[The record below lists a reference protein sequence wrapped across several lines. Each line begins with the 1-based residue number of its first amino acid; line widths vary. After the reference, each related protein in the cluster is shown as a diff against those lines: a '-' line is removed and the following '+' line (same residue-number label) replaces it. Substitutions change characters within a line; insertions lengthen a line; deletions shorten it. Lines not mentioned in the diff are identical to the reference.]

1 MKRIQKNRSLFKMFG
16 ESDIKLKI
24 KSLQGIRAKFFT
36 AFICSIMLATVSI
49 IAFQIVVGNIY
60 SQVTGLEEKYS
71 LLYLIAFL
79 TFTTIYFAFMTKTMM
94 KRLSEINKSVKQISS
109 GNLEIHIPISKNDEI
124 GELAANVNRMAKS
137 LKESIENEKK
147 SQETKNEMIS
157 NISHD
162 LRTPVTSLIGYAD
175 LLGNQLHSNREECE
189 QYVSILKRKSYEL
202 KNQVDDLL
210 EYCQINY
217 REIELHKSVVNMKA
231 FIEQIMI
238 DFVPQ
243 LDEADMS
250 FCINSDKEL
259 HVEMDVALMVR
270 LFGNVISNSIMY
282 GKDGKQILIQ
292 ISKSDMNVEIEIK
305 NFGQCIPNENLP
317 YVFEKFYR
325 GEKSRSSHTGGKG
338 MGLAIAR
345 SIAELHKGDI
355 TVCSNE
361 KETVFTIVLPHY
373 KEL

>member
-1 MKRIQKNRSLFKMFG
+1 MFG
-16 ESDIKLKI
+16 ESVIKLKI
-24 KSLQGIRAKFFT
+24 KSFQGIRAKFFT
-36 AFICSIMLATVSI
+36 AFICSILLATVSI
-49 IAFQIVVGNIY
+49 IVFQILIGNIY
-60 SQVTGLEEKYS
+60 SHVTALEEKYS
-71 LLYLIAFL
+71 FLYFIVFLI
-79 TFTTIYFAFMTKTMM
+79 FTTTYFACMTKTMM
-94 KRLSEINKSVKQISS
+94 KRLSEINKNVKEISK
-109 GNLEIHIPISKNDEI
+109 GNFEVHIPILKNDEI
-124 GELAANVNRMAKS
+124 GELATNVNRMAKS
-137 LKESIENEKK
+137 LKESVENEKK
-147 SQETKNEMIS
+147 SQEMKNEMIS

-210 EYCQINY
+210 DYCQINY
-217 REIELHKSVVNMKA
+217 REIELHKRVVNMKA

-270 LFGNVISNSIMY
+270 LFENVISNSIMY
-282 GKDGKQILIQ
+282 GKDGKEILIQ
-292 ISKSDMNVEIEIK
+292 VSKRDMNVEIEIK

-317 YVFEKFYR
+317 YIFEKFYR

-355 TVCSNE
+355 TVRSNE
-361 KETVFTIVLPHY
+361 KETVFTIALPQH

>member
-1 MKRIQKNRSLFKMFG
+1 MFG

-24 KSLQGIRAKFFT
+24 KSLQGIRAKFFI
-36 AFICSIMLATVSI
+36 AFICSILLATVSI
-49 IAFQIVVGNIY
+49 ITFQILIGNIY
-60 SQVTGLEEKYS
+60 GQVTELEKKYS
-71 LLYLIAFL
+71 FVYLIAFL

-94 KRLSEINKSVKQISS
+94 KRLSEINKNVKQISS
-109 GNLEIHIPISKNDEI
+109 GNFEIHIPISKNDEI

-147 SQETKNEMIS
+147 SQEMKTEMIS

-217 REIELHKSVVNMKA
+217 REIELYKSVVNMKA

-243 LDEADMS
+243 LDDADMS
-250 FCINSDKEL
+250 FCINGDKEL

-270 LFGNVISNSIMY
+270 LFENVISNSIMY

-292 ISKSDMNVEIEIK
+292 ISKRDMNVEIEIK

-361 KETVFTIVLPHY
+361 KETVFAIVLPHY

>member
-1 MKRIQKNRSLFKMFG
+1 MFG

-24 KSLQGIRAKFFT
+24 KSLQGIRAKFFI
-36 AFICSIMLATVSI
+36 AFICSILLATVSI
-49 IAFQIVVGNIY
+49 IAFQILIGNIY
-60 SQVTGLEEKYS
+60 SHVTALEEKYS
-71 LLYLIAFL
+71 FLYFIVFLI
-79 TFTTIYFAFMTKTMM
+79 FTTTYFALMTKTMM
-94 KRLSEINKSVKQISS
+94 ERLSEINKNVKEISN
-109 GNLEIHIPISKNDEI
+109 GNLEIHIPISKSDEI
-124 GELAANVNRMAKS
+124 GELATNVNRMAKN
-137 LKESIENEKK
+137 LKESIENEKR
-147 SQETKNEMIS
+147 SQEMKNEMIS

-175 LLGNQLHSNREECE
+175 ILGNKLHSNVGECE

-217 REIELHKSVVNMKA
+217 REIELHKNVVNMKA
-231 FIEQIMI
+231 LIEQIMI

-243 LDEADMS
+243 LDDANMS
-250 FCINSDKEL
+250 FFIKSDEEL
-259 HVEMDVALMVR
+259 HVEMDVALIVR

-282 GKDGKQILIQ
+282 GKDGKE
-292 ISKSDMNVEIEIK
+292 ISIGIFKRAMNVEVEIK
-305 NFGQCIPNENLP
+305 NFGQCIPKENLP

-338 MGLAIAR
+338 MGLTIAK

-355 TVCSNE
+355 TVRSSD
-361 KETVFTIVLPHY
+361 KETVFTVILPQY
-373 KEL
+373 K